1 MIIVPGVP
9 ELPQTR
15 HSRELNKQVDDVV
28 RDYRR
33 KHPDVTDGEIRA
45 ALMRSS
51 PAGELPGVARRRKV
65 AAVALGAAMAGA
77 FGAMASSGGK
87 FAGATGWMIGGIVV
101 AVCAVAIVVL
111 RIAQRD

>member
-33 KHPDVTDGEIRA
+33 NHPDVTDGEVRA
-45 ALMRSS
+45 ALLRSS
-51 PAGELPGVARRRKV
+51 PAGELPGVARRKMV
-65 AAVALGAAMAGA
+65 AGVAVGAAMAGA
-77 FGAMASSGGK
+77 FAAMARSGGT

-101 AVCAVAIVVL
+101 AVLAIAIAVL